1 MIRRVA
7 SLCFD
12 SLFLRF
18 AVSVALNQKLY
29 SKLTLMAEKSGRSV
43 DECLE
48 LAVGEYV
55 DNYED
60 VYKTDLN
67 SVNSLERSFFLS
79 IGE

>member
-1 MIRRVA
+1 MKT
-7 SLCFD
+7 
-12 SLFLRF
+12 
-18 AVSVALNQKLY
+18 VSVALNQKLY
-29 SKLTLMAEKSGRSV
+29 AKLTLMAEKSGRSV

-48 LAVGEYV
+48 PAVGEYV

>member
-1 MIRRVA
+1 MKT
-7 SLCFD
+7 
-12 SLFLRF
+12 
-18 AVSVALNQKLY
+18 VSVALNQKLY
-29 SKLTLMAEKSGRSV
+29 AKLTLMAEKSGRLV

>member
-1 MIRRVA
+1 MKT
-7 SLCFD
+7 
-12 SLFLRF
+12 
-18 AVSVALNQKLY
+18 VSVALNQKLY
-29 SKLTLMAEKSGRSV
+29 AKLTLMAEKSGRSV
-43 DECLE
+43 DERLE
-48 LAVGEYV
+48 LAVVEYV